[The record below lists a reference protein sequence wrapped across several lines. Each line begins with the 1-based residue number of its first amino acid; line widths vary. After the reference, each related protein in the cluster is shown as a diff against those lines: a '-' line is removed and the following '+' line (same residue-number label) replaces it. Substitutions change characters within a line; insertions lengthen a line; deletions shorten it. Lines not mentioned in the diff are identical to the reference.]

1 MAQVNLNVTEL
12 KGFVNHIITNN
23 RYLQANGKSPVSVEV
38 VGESGIGKTSTIVEL
53 AEENKLKFVKLNL
66 AQIEELGDLVGFPV
80 RQFQMYK
87 EKTVTPKKLDDLTYT
102 AAQRSAAAAYL
113 AKMDAEVGEAGI
125 TLSHIMIQK
134 YITLLFDPE
143 TWVDMRRMDY
153 SNTIYPGLER
163 PINVNLAIFPGEN
176 DWIQAMVY
184 EYNEEDRNY
193 ENMPDNTA
201 NVRLTTP
208 LWWNVAE

>member
-87 EKTVTPKKLDDLTYT
+87 EKTVTPKKLT
-102 AAQRSAAAAYL
+102 
-113 AKMDAEVGEAGI
+113 
-125 TLSHIMIQK
+125 MI
-134 YITLLFDPE
+134 
-143 TWVDMRRMDY
+143 
-153 SNTIYPGLER
+153 
-163 PINVNLAIFPGEN
+163 
-176 DWIQAMVY
+176 
-184 EYNEEDRNY
+184 
-193 ENMPDNTA
+193 
-201 NVRLTTP
+201 
-208 LWWNVAE
+208 